1 MIKAVLRLPQGLQP
15 KSLLIGLIR
24 LYQLALR
31 PLIGAHCRFHPH
43 CSAYAIEAISRHG
56 AARGAWL
63 SFTRVLRCNPW
74 HPGGL
79 DPVPEPP
86 APTPQPRQ
94 RGLVAR

>member
-1 MIKAVLRLPQGLQP
+1 MIAALARVPQVT
-15 KSLLIGLIR
+15 LIGLVR

-43 CSAYAIEAISRHG
+43 CSAYAIEAIDRHG

-79 DPVPEPP
+79 DPVPEPSP
-86 APTPQPRQ
+86 KPRQ